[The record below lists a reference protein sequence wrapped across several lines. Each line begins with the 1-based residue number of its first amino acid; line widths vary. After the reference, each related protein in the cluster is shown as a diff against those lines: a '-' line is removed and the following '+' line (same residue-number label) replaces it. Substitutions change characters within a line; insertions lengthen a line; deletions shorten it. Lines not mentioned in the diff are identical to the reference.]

1 MSRAGSDDLETG
13 EASVLKKWTN
23 KASTYHSRLPYL
35 RKLPFSALAIIITL
49 IVINE
54 KQRETV
60 CLVELCL
67 TWLLATFKRY
77 YRVLHQDYFIWSP
90 IC

>member
-49 IVINE
+49 IVIN
-54 KQRETV
+54 V
-60 CLVELCL
+60 LIWVAVAIVLV
-67 TWLLATFKRY
+67 R
-77 YRVLHQDYFIWSP
+77 P
-90 IC
+90 G